1 MAVNELLCYD
11 VAYFKKD
18 KEYYVESA
26 WATSRENAVAMVK
39 NRHPLENLT
48 VNDVHLKGDYND
60 WKE

>member
-11 VAYFKKD
+11 VAYFKKN

-39 NRHPLENLT
+39 NRHSMENLT
-48 VNDVHLKGDYND
+48 INDVHLKGDCND
-60 WKE
+60 